1 MFKTN
6 QKGIAMTDA
15 LASTF
20 FAVSVDA
27 GVAHLEMNRP
37 DKANAM
43 SPDFWTDL
51 PRIVGVL
58 DADPAVRAIVL
69 SGRGKHFSGGM
80 DLQAFQGIMA
90 LAQAEPA
97 RGAYALRDVI
107 SRYQSALTSLELARV
122 PVLAAVQ
129 GVCLGGGIDLISA
142 CDIRLASVDA
152 SFGIEEIHIG
162 MAADVGTLQRL
173 PTLMA
178 PGIVR
183 ELAYTGR
190 RFTATEAQAWG
201 VVNAVHA
208 DAGAVVAAALDMA
221 RAIAL
226 KSPLAIAGIKRS
238 ITFARDHSVAEGLE
252 QIATWNAG
260 MLRAEDLMRA
270 LCLWLSQGCLVP
282 CLPGPWFST
291 RSGSI
296 LPPDGVRD

>member
-1 MFKTN
+1 
-6 QKGIAMTDA
+6 MTDP
-15 LASTF
+15 LASVF

-27 GVAHLEMNRP
+27 GVAHIEMNRP

-43 SPDFWTDL
+43 TPDFWADL
-51 PRIVGVL
+51 PRLVGVL
-58 DADPAVRAIVL
+58 DSDPAVRAIVL

-97 RGAYALRDVI
+97 RGAFALRDLI
-107 SRYQSALTSLELARV
+107 LRYQAAVSSLELARV

-129 GVCLGGGIDLISA
+129 GVCLGGGIDLICA
-142 CDIRLASVDA
+142 CDIRLASADA
-152 SFGIEEIHIG
+152 SFGIEEVHIG
-162 MAADVGTLQRL
+162 MAADIGTLQRL
-173 PTLMA
+173 PKLMA

-190 RFTATEAQAWG
+190 RFTAAEAQAWG

-208 DAGAVVAAALDMA
+208 DGGAVVAAALDMA
-221 RAIAL
+221 RDIAA

-238 ITFARDHSVAEGLE
+238 VNFARDHSVADGLD

-270 LCLWLSQGCLVP
+270 IQAKMAKGQAVFGDL
-282 CLPGPWFST
+282 LPDAP
-291 RSGSI
+291 
-296 LPPDGVRD
+296 

>member
-1 MFKTN
+1 
-6 QKGIAMTDA
+6 MTDT

-20 FAVSVDA
+20 FATTLNA
-27 GVAHLEMNRP
+27 GVAHIAMNRP

-43 SPDFWTDL
+43 TPVFWSDL

-58 DADPAVRAIVL
+58 DADPKVRAIVL

-80 DLQAFQGIMA
+80 DLSAFQGIMA
-90 LAQAEPA
+90 LAQADPA
-97 RGAYALRDVI
+97 RGAYALRDLI
-107 SRYQSALTSLELARV
+107 SRYQAALTSLELARV
-122 PVLAAVQ
+122 PVIAAVQ
-129 GVCLGGGIDLISA
+129 GVCLGGGIDLITA

-173 PTLMA
+173 PKLMA
-178 PGIVR
+178 PGVVR

-201 VVNAVHA
+201 VVNAIHA
-208 DAGAVVAAALDMA
+208 DADAVVAAALDMA
-221 RAIAL
+221 QAIAA
-226 KSPLAIAGIKRS
+226 KSPLAITGIKRA
-238 ITFARDHSVAEGLE
+238 ITYARDHSVAEGLD

-270 LCLWLSQGCLVP
+270 IQAKMAKGQARFDDL
-282 CLPGPWFST
+282 LPNAG
-291 RSGSI
+291 
-296 LPPDGVRD
+296 